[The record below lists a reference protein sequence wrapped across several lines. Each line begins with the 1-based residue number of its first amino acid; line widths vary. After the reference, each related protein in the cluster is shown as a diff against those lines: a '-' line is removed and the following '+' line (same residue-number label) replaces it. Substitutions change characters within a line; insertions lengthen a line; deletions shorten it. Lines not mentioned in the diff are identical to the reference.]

1 MISSAAKTTQVKLL
15 YLCDGHACLEKDK
28 KCCFT
33 QKLPPGQACVHT
45 SNERHSLKKK
55 LRGFIPTIFVP
66 LKDSNDI
73 LIELIDYSKIDKS
86 RLDSLANAYHTS
98 EDELDNYKEQLD
110 KIVKDFIT
118 DSTERSEN
126 DAQD

>member
-1 MISSAAKTTQVKLL
+1 MIDSTAKTTQVKLL

-33 QKLPPGQACVHT
+33 QKLPPGQACIHT
-45 SNERHSLKKK
+45 SNEQHSLTRR
-55 LRGFIPTIFVP
+55 LRGSIPTIFAP
-66 LKDSNDI
+66 LKDSKDT

-86 RLDSLANAYHTS
+86 CLDSLT
-98 EDELDNYKEQLD
+98 LDNYKEQLD

-126 DAQD
+126 DAKD